1 MGSRADRLRSRR
13 SVVPGAI
20 AVLALCMAS
29 ALALNAYASSPFG
42 SAYGA
47 STSGMRTAESA
58 SVRAV
63 LATAL
68 TFTPS
73 PSAVDVPLD
82 TPVAVSTATGWLTS
96 VRVTG
101 ANGAVLPGTLAAS
114 RQSWQANT
122 TLAANTTYQVSAQL
136 SGLQGPRGELT
147 STFQT
152 LTPVARVGARVFPDN
167 LTVGVG
173 QPVVVRFDHAITGPP
188 AQAAAL
194 RHFHVTASKP
204 VSGGWRWFSPR
215 ELHFRPASYWPTG
228 EHVSVSGNLDGWNAG
243 DGMWGAGQPRASFTV
258 GDAHMSVA
266 NLATHQ
272 MTVTS
277 NGRPVATYPISAGR
291 DKYPTMG
298 GTHIVMD
305 RESVVHMVSS
315 TNGIPVNSP
324 DGYDELVYQDVHI
337 SDSGEYVHAA
347 PWSVN
352 AQGNTNVSHGCIN
365 LSPADATAFF
375 NFSRIGDVV
384 AVTGGTRPPEHGDHG
399 VMDWSTPWSEWTP
412 A

>member
-1 MGSRADRLRSRR
+1 M
-13 SVVPGAI
+13 PGAI
-20 AVLALCMAS
+20 AVVALGLAS
-29 ALALNAYASSPFG
+29 AFALNAYASSPF
-42 SAYGA
+42 AGA
-47 STSGMRTAESA
+47 SASTYGMRSPESA
-58 SVRAV
+58 SIRAV
-63 LATAL
+63 LATAV
-68 TFTPS
+68 TFSPT

-82 TPVAVSTATGWLTS
+82 APVAVSTATGWLTS
-96 VRVTG
+96 VTVTG
-101 ANGAVLPGTLAAS
+101 PNGTALPGQLASS
-114 RQSWQANT
+114 RQSWQSTA
-122 TLAANTTYQVSAQL
+122 TLAPNTTYHVAAQL
-136 SGLQGPRGELT
+136 SELQGPGGQLV

-152 LTPVARVGARVFPDN
+152 LTPVANVGAKVFPNN

-173 QPVVVRFDHAITGPP
+173 QPVVIRFDHAITTPL

-194 RHFHVTASKP
+194 RHFRVTASRP
-204 VSGGWRWFSPR
+204 VPGGWHWFSAK
-215 ELHFRPASYWPTG
+215 ELHYRPATYWPTG
-228 EHVSVSGNLDGWNAG
+228 EHVTVSGNLDGWNAG
-243 DGMWGAGQPRASFTV
+243 DGVWGAGQPQASFTV

-277 NGRPVATYPISAGR
+277 NGRVIATYPISGGR

-305 RESVVHMVSS
+305 RQSVVHMVSS

-347 PWSVN
+347 PWSV
-352 AQGNTNVSHGCIN
+352 ASQGNTNVSHGCIN

-384 AVTGGTRPPEHGDHG
+384 AVTGGTRSPERGDHG